1 MIKKMYFSLLRLNE
15 LLGYFNEIITYL
27 IGADLEGLQITS
39 PVEKLNNKVGEAL
52 AAANRTT
59 ASGFTERIRQLD
71 NRRDESFVAFR
82 NFMEASTHRRD
93 EAIANGAEQICR
105 IIRTHNWSLYSR
117 GYKIQSAKM
126 ASLLKELN
134 QAENQAL
141 ILQLEGTYTWRK
153 TTTLMENQALILQL
167 EAASWYSEMLEDNNA
182 FNQQSEE
189 KSIAKNEEIDYDT
202 QEIYK
207 SARLACEELFE
218 AIEVLNR
225 IAPNEKYNAI
235 AKFINECNQKYL
247 TVARS
252 RKTKNANAAEVTEA

>member
-93 EAIANGAEQICR
+93 EAIANAAEQICR

-134 QAENQAL
+134 QS
-141 ILQLEGTYTWRK
+141 
-153 TTTLMENQALILQL
+153 ENQALILQL

>member
-1 MIKKMYFSLLRLNE
+1 MYFSLLRLNE

-39 PVEKLNNKVGEAL
+39 PVEKLNNKVEEAL

-59 ASGFTERIRQLD
+59 ASGFTERICQLD

-93 EAIANGAEQICR
+93 EAIVNAAEQICR

-134 QAENQAL
+134 QS
-141 ILQLEGTYTWRK
+141 
-153 TTTLMENQALILQL
+153 ENQALILQL

-189 KSIAKNEEIDYDT
+189 NSIAKNEEINYDT

-225 IAPNEKYNAI
+225 IAPNEKYDAI

>member
-39 PVEKLNNKVGEAL
+39 PVEKLNNKVEEAL

-93 EAIANGAEQICR
+93 EAIANVAEQICR

-134 QAENQAL
+134 QA
-141 ILQLEGTYTWRK
+141 
-153 TTTLMENQALILQL
+153 ENQALILQL

-225 IAPNEKYNAI
+225 IAPNEKYDAI